1 MFGAPNGHLARIE
14 RARGCV
20 QVFSARPE
28 RRTWM
33 ITVLPAS
40 ERFHTEIGWLDSRH
54 TFSFAEHYHPDRLGF
69 RSLRV
74 INDDRVQPA
83 RGFGS
88 HSHRDMEII
97 TYVLSGELAH
107 KDSIGNGSIIRP
119 GEVQRMSAGTGVVHS
134 EMNPSRSEPVHFL
147 QIWIEPDRAGHRPA
161 YEQKAFRED
170 ERRGKLRLVAS
181 SDGRDGSVTIHQDAL
196 VHAALVERGER
207 VSYALRPRRHA
218 WLQVA
223 RGSVQLNG
231 KTLREG
237 DGAAISDETRLDIS
251 GEDSSEVLLFDLA

>member
-1 MFGAPNGHLARIE
+1 
-14 RARGCV
+14 
-20 QVFSARPE
+20 
-28 RRTWM
+28 M
-33 ITVLPAS
+33 ISVLPAS
-40 ERFHTEIGWLDSRH
+40 ERFHTDIGWLDSWH
-54 TFSFAEHYHPDRLGF
+54 SFSFAEHYHPERLGF
-69 RSLRV
+69 RALRV

-107 KDSIGNGSIIRP
+107 KDSMGNGSIIRP

-134 EMNPSRSEPVHFL
+134 EMNASRTQPVHLL
-147 QIWIEPDRAGHRPA
+147 QIWIVPDRAGHRPG
-161 YEQKAFRED
+161 YEQKPFSPE

-181 SDGRDGSVTIHQDAL
+181 PDGRDGSVTIHQNAL
-196 VHAALVERGER
+196 VHAGLLERGER
-207 VSYALRPRRHA
+207 VSYTLGPRRHA

-231 KTLREG
+231 QGLREG
-237 DGAAISDETRLDIS
+237 DGAAISDEARLDVE
-251 GEDSSEVLLFDLA
+251 GENSSEVLLFDLA